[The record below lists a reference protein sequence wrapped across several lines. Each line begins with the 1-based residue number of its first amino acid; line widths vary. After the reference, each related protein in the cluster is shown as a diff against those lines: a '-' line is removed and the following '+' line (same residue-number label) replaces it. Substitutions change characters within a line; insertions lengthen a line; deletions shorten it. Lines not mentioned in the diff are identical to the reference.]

1 LRKPGCIL
9 AALSTLLAIACL
21 INGETVYAL
30 LIASTIITL
39 ELVSR
44 WAGLEDYRED

>member
-1 LRKPGCIL
+1 LRKPGCL
-9 AALSTLLAIACL
+9 MVALSMLLAIACL
-21 INGETVYAL
+21 INGERVYAL
-30 LIASTIITL
+30 LIASTTIAL

>member
-1 LRKPGCIL
+1 MRKPGCIL
-9 AALSTLLAIACL
+9 ATLSLFLAIACL
-21 INGETVYAL
+21 INGERVYAL
-30 LIASTIITL
+30 LIATTTIAL